1 MGVDKR
7 TGERVH
13 TLTSE
18 QEAGRGMS
26 KFGAMKQQRA
36 ERAGAIGDSP
46 DAAAAMP
53 ASRAATRQGKKAVS
67 AYFSP
72 EVSRGL
78 NVLAAEQGTTL
89 QALLGEAI
97 DLLMRH
103 HGKHPFGER

>member
-1 MGVDKR
+1 
-7 TGERVH
+7 
-13 TLTSE
+13 
-18 QEAGRGMS
+18 MS

-36 ERAGAIGDSP
+36 EKAGAIGDSP
-46 DAAAAMP
+46 DPTP
-53 ASRAATRQGKKAVS
+53 ATRAQTRQGKKAVS

-78 NVLAAEQGTTL
+78 NMLAAEQGTTL

-97 DLLMRH
+97 DLLMRQ

>member
-1 MGVDKR
+1 
-7 TGERVH
+7 
-13 TLTSE
+13 
-18 QEAGRGMS
+18 MS

-36 ERAGAIGDSP
+36 EKVGAIGDSP
-46 DAAAAMP
+46 DPTTATPTA
-53 ASRAATRQGKKAVS
+53 RAQARQGKKAVS